1 MKILLIAA
9 LLFLLLHQYASAQDT
24 EGITITCPVTLTVGS
39 DGRIELPQP
48 MTLFQLQTD
57 IDEMTYTYLGR
68 TQTELANANV
78 HILTG
83 FPMGTTPVEVE
94 ITDGI
99 EIALC
104 TFRAVRVEPTVACP
118 DRLNPLSPNPSSLV
132 SFNIPAFANFPNNA
146 NVQLTYRYSN
156 LDVDPA
162 VNNQLLA
169 PIQSTPGTHSL
180 NDLPCGSNTVTVT
193 ATDNAG
199 NTASC
204 TFTYFR
210 LCVVCPNPVSST
222 LTSTSFTRPSV
233 TFPLGDVVTY
243 TYTYSGGTIG
253 TFPFNQ
259 ATTHVLQG
267 FTTGTNS
274 VTLTVRGANGNT
286 VTCTYIY
293 VVTGVPI
300 VSCPNRLNPVSPN
313 PSSQVSFNIPVLT
326 NFPNNANVQ
335 LEYRY
340 SNFDVV
346 PPVNNQ
352 LLAPIQS
359 TPATHSLSGLSC
371 GSNTVTITATD
382 NAGNTASCTFTYF
395 RLCVVCPN
403 PVSSTLTSTS
413 FARPSVTFPLGDV
426 VTYTYTYNGGTIGT
440 FSFNQA
446 TTHVLQG
453 FTTGTN
459 SVTLTVTSANGNSV
473 TCSYIYIVTG
483 VPIVA
488 CPNRL
493 NPVSPNPSSQVSFN
507 IPALTNFPNN
517 ANVQLAYRY
526 SNFDVVP
533 PVNSRLLAPIQST
546 PATHSLSD
554 LSCGSNTVTVT
565 ATDNAGNTASCTF
578 TYFRLCVVCPN
589 PISSTLT
596 STSFT
601 RPSVTFPLG
610 DVVTYTYTYN
620 GGTIG
625 TFSFN
630 QATTHVLQG
639 FTTGTNSVTLTVTGA
654 NSNTVTCTYIYVVT
668 GVPTVACPNRL
679 NPVSPNPS
687 SQVSFN
693 IPALTNFPNNANVQ
707 LAYRY
712 SNFDVVPIQST
723 PGTHSLGDLS
733 CGSNTVTVTATDN
746 AGNTATCTFTYF
758 RLCVVCPNP
767 VSSTVTST
775 SFARPSVTFPLG
787 DVVTYTYIYNGGT
800 IGTFSFNQATT
811 HVLQGFTT
819 GTNSV
824 TLTVTS
830 ATNTVTCTYIYV
842 VTGVPMVDCPNRLNP
857 LSPNPSSQVSFN
869 IPVLTNFPNN
879 ANVQLEYRYS
889 NFDMVPPVNN
899 RLLAPIQSTP
909 ASYSL
914 GDLPCGSN
922 TVTVTATD
930 NAGNTASCTFTYFRL
945 CVVCPNPVSSTLTST
960 SFTRPSVTFPLGDV
974 VTYTYTYNGG
984 TIGTFSFNQATTHV
998 LQGFTTGT
1006 NSVTLTVT
1014 GATSNTVTC
1023 TYIYVV
1029 TGVPTV
1035 ACPNPQSP
1043 NPSSQ
1048 VSFNSPTLAGF
1059 PNNAYIRLTY
1069 RCTNLGSD
1077 PQINDELLATIPS
1090 TQSTH
1095 SLNNLACGSN
1105 RVTVTAT
1112 DNAGNTA
1119 TCTFTYFR
1127 LCDACIHS
1135 NPCLNGGECISN
1147 PDNGDFVE
1155 CLFCNTG
1162 YRGLY
1167 CHIYVCDSNFCA
1179 NGATC
1184 VPIDSW
1190 DYSCRCPYGYFGDY
1204 CTDRDPCHSHPC
1216 LNGGRCIGDGVVSYT
1231 CECYNGYT
1239 GRYCETRPVCLN
1251 HPCYNGGRCYPDL
1264 STELQYRCECVG
1276 PYTGTRC
1283 EIMSGCHDNPCG
1295 VNGICQNDGWGG
1307 YTCECIRGYLGRHC
1321 SIEPVCVNNPCIN
1334 GQCEA
1339 GTSGNPICICN
1350 TGYTGTYCDRSAC
1363 DNYCYNG
1370 GTCEFDPSNGS
1381 TWCRCTADY
1390 QGPQCR
1396 EIASFRLCDIN
1407 ICLNG
1412 GTCWEEPD
1420 LGPVCTC
1427 VDTYGGDLCE
1437 SRIISCDERDCVHG
1451 QCIEADFARGKTSR
1465 CRCNSGWQG
1474 DQCDQST
1481 SFQNSCSPRNPCLNG
1496 GNCQLISQYSTSF
1509 KCNCRVGYTGDL
1521 CDEPTKIVKSTAESA
1536 MASLC
1541 TTVIALGLCLI
1552 FRRL

>member
-842 VTGVPMVDCPNRLNP
+842 VTGVP
-857 LSPNPSSQVSFN
+857 
-869 IPVLTNFPNN
+869 
-879 ANVQLEYRYS
+879 
-889 NFDMVPPVNN
+889 
-899 RLLAPIQSTP
+899 
-909 ASYSL
+909 
-914 GDLPCGSN
+914 
-922 TVTVTATD
+922 
-930 NAGNTASCTFTYFRL
+930 
-945 CVVCPNPVSSTLTST
+945 
-960 SFTRPSVTFPLGDV
+960 
-974 VTYTYTYNGG
+974 
-984 TIGTFSFNQATTHV
+984 
-998 LQGFTTGT
+998 
-1006 NSVTLTVT
+1006 
-1014 GATSNTVTC
+1014 
-1023 TYIYVV
+1023 
-1029 TGVPTV
+1029 TV

-1481 SFQNSCSPRNPCLNG
+1481 SFQTSCSPRNPCLNG

-1521 CDEPTKIVKSTAESA
+1521 CDVRTQIVRSTAKSV
-1536 MASLC
+1536 MVSLW
-1541 TTVIALGLCLI
+1541 TTIIALGLCLV
-1552 FRRL
+1552 FGRL

>member
-293 VVTGVPI
+293 V
-300 VSCPNRLNPVSPN
+300 
-313 PSSQVSFNIPVLT
+313 
-326 NFPNNANVQ
+326 
-335 LEYRY
+335 
-340 SNFDVV
+340 
-346 PPVNNQ
+346 
-352 LLAPIQS
+352 
-359 TPATHSLSGLSC
+359 
-371 GSNTVTITATD
+371 
-382 NAGNTASCTFTYF
+382 
-395 RLCVVCPN
+395 
-403 PVSSTLTSTS
+403 
-413 FARPSVTFPLGDV
+413 
-426 VTYTYTYNGGTIGT
+426 
-440 FSFNQA
+440 
-446 TTHVLQG
+446 
-453 FTTGTN
+453 
-459 SVTLTVTSANGNSV
+459 
-473 TCSYIYIVTG
+473 VTG

-1481 SFQNSCSPRNPCLNG
+1481 SFQTSCSPRNPCLNG

-1521 CDEPTKIVKSTAESA
+1521 CDVRTQIVRSTAKSV
-1536 MASLC
+1536 MVSLW
-1541 TTVIALGLCLI
+1541 TTIIALGLCLV
-1552 FRRL
+1552 FGRL

>member
-565 ATDNAGNTASCTF
+565 ATDNAGNTAS
-578 TYFRLCVVCPN
+578 
-589 PISSTLT
+589 
-596 STSFT
+596 
-601 RPSVTFPLG
+601 
-610 DVVTYTYTYN
+610 
-620 GGTIG
+620 
-625 TFSFN
+625 
-630 QATTHVLQG
+630 
-639 FTTGTNSVTLTVTGA
+639 
-654 NSNTVTCTYIYVVT
+654 
-668 GVPTVACPNRL
+668 
-679 NPVSPNPS
+679 
-687 SQVSFN
+687 
-693 IPALTNFPNNANVQ
+693 
-707 LAYRY
+707 
-712 SNFDVVPIQST
+712 
-723 PGTHSLGDLS
+723 
-733 CGSNTVTVTATDN
+733 
-746 AGNTATCTFTYF
+746 CTFTYF

-1481 SFQNSCSPRNPCLNG
+1481 SFQTSCSPRNPCLNG

-1521 CDEPTKIVKSTAESA
+1521 CDVRTQIVRSTAKSV
-1536 MASLC
+1536 MVSLW
-1541 TTVIALGLCLI
+1541 TTIIALGLCLV
-1552 FRRL
+1552 FGRL